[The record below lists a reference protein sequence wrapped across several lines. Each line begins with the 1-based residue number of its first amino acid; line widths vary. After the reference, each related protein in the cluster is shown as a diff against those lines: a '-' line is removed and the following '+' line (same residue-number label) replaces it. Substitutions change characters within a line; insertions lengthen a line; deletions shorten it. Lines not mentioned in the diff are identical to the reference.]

1 MLRQLKISNFAIID
15 NLEIDFDKGFT
26 ILTGETGAGKSIIM
40 GALSLILGEKADL
53 KSIRNSEKKSVVE
66 AVFDIS
72 GYGLKPLFD
81 DNDIDYFSEECIMR
95 REISASGR
103 TRAFVNDT
111 PVTLQVMRGIAMRL
125 VDIHSQHSNLL
136 LSQHSYQLSVLD
148 SMSGDVSVKARYQE
162 EYKKYKQIDKS
173 LAQLKERS
181 SKNRAEEDYMR
192 FQLTQ
197 LSELKLEEDEDT
209 QLQAEEKKLSNV
221 SEIKS
226 ALWSSESLLDG
237 DERSILSD
245 IATIAQDISRI
256 EPIYSEVGDLS
267 ERISSVRIELKDIAR
282 TLSMLQNDLVDDP
295 EELERIQNRLD
306 AIYSL
311 ENKHKLSS
319 VNELLELQHKYEQEL
334 SEIENSDDEIARLEE
349 ELKHQTAMAEKAAK
363 ELSDRRKAAATAF
376 TQELVNAAAPL
387 GMKNLRFE
395 VGFEEVQMGADG
407 TDAVSFL
414 ASFNKQQALT
424 AVETTA
430 SGGEISRLMLCVK
443 YIMAQSMK
451 LPTIIF
457 DEVDTGVS
465 GDVAN
470 RMGDLM
476 KSISRNIQVITIT
489 HLPQVAVK
497 GDSHFKVYKEDTDSS
512 TFTSIKRLEQEER
525 VNEIATMLSGESVDE
540 ASINNARSLLGIK

>member
-66 AVFDIS
+66 AVFDIG

-136 LSQHSYQLSVLD
+136 LSQHSYQQSVLD

-237 DERSILSD
+237 DERSIISD

-349 ELKHQTAMAEKAAK
+349 ELKHQTAIAEKAAK
-363 ELSDRRKAAATAF
+363 ELSDRRKAAAKAF

>member
-15 NLEIDFDKGFT
+15 NLEIDFDKGLT

-66 AVFDIS
+66 AVFDIG

-95 REISASGR
+95 REISVSGR
-103 TRAFVNDT
+103 TRAFVNDI

-148 SMSGDVSVKARYQE
+148 SMSGNVSVKERYQE
-162 EYKKYKQIDKS
+162 EYKKYRHIEKS

-209 QLQAEEKKLSNV
+209 QLQTEEKKLSNV

-237 DERSILSD
+237 DERSIISD

-256 EPIYSEVGDLS
+256 VPIYSEVGDLS

-349 ELKHQTAMAEKAAK
+349 ELKHQTAIAEKAAK
-363 ELSDRRKAAATAF
+363 ELSDRRKAATKAF

-476 KSISRNIQVITIT
+476 KSISQNIQVITIT

-512 TFTSIKRLEQEER
+512 TFTSIKRLEQDER

>member
-15 NLEIDFDKGFT
+15 NLEIDFDKGLT

-66 AVFDIS
+66 AVFDIG

-95 REISASGR
+95 REISVSGR
-103 TRAFVNDT
+103 TRAFVNDI

-148 SMSGDVSVKARYQE
+148 SMSGNVSVKERYQE
-162 EYKKYKQIDKS
+162 EYKKYRHIEKS

-443 YIMAQSMK
+443 YIMAQSMR

-457 DEVDTGVS
+457 DEVDSGVS

-476 KSISRNIQVITIT
+476 KSISQNIQVITIT

-540 ASINNARSLLGIK
+540 TSINNARSLLGIK

>member
-66 AVFDIS
+66 AVFDIG

-95 REISASGR
+95 REISVSGR
-103 TRAFVNDT
+103 TRAFVNDI

-148 SMSGDVSVKARYQE
+148 SMSGNVSVKERYQE
-162 EYKKYKQIDKS
+162 EYKKYRHIEKS

-443 YIMAQSMK
+443 YIMAQSMR

-457 DEVDTGVS
+457 DEVDSGVS

-476 KSISRNIQVITIT
+476 KSISQNIQVITIT

>member
-15 NLEIDFDKGFT
+15 NLEIDFDKGLT

-66 AVFDIS
+66 AVFDIG

-95 REISASGR
+95 REISVSGR
-103 TRAFVNDT
+103 TRAFVNDI

-148 SMSGDVSVKARYQE
+148 SMSGNVSVKERYQE
-162 EYKKYKQIDKS
+162 EYKKYRHIEKS

-209 QLQAEEKKLSNV
+209 QLQTEEKKLSNV

-237 DERSILSD
+237 DERSIISD

-256 EPIYSEVGDLS
+256 VPIYSEVGDLS

-349 ELKHQTAMAEKAAK
+349 ELKHQTAIAEKAAK
-363 ELSDRRKAAATAF
+363 ELSDRRKAAAKAF

-476 KSISRNIQVITIT
+476 KSISQNIQVITIT

-512 TFTSIKRLEQEER
+512 TFTSIKRLEQDER